1 VTDDLV
7 AIAEKMIE
15 LYQQERYEEALD
27 LSRSVEE
34 RYPANATYW
43 NACLL
48 SVTGHAEE
56 ALQAL
61 ESGLQRGAWWA
72 PDGLLRDPDLEP
84 IRASNRF
91 KRIVEASDGSWRAA
105 FRAEP
110 EVLTFPPQSKPS
122 DAVVIALHGSPG
134 KPADTFAEH
143 WRAVTSRGAVLV
155 VPQSTQP
162 LNPEGGRT
170 WHDRAR
176 TQRDLEIAFQRV
188 EAQFTIDPGR
198 LVIAGF
204 SAGGGAAITIALTG
218 RPFKAA
224 GFIVAAPAI
233 HPDVLDTLDQA
244 DPHLRGW
251 ITVGEND
258 WVREDSVKLY
268 DRARAKG
275 FPWHIE
281 IIEGLGHQFPNDY
294 PSRLIEA
301 LDFILANGAYT

>member
-1 VTDDLV
+1 VTDDLA
-7 AIAEKMIE
+7 AIAKKVTEFYK
-15 LYQQERYEEALD
+15 QERYEEALD

-34 RYPANATYW
+34 RFPANAAYW

-48 SVTGHAEE
+48 SVTGRAEQ

-61 ESGLQRGAWWA
+61 EGGLRRGAWWA

-84 IRASNRF
+84 IRASAQF
-91 KRIVEASDGSWRAA
+91 ERIVEASDKSWRAA

-110 EVLTFPPQSKPS
+110 EVLTFPPQSEPS
-122 DAVVIALHGSPG
+122 GAVVIALHGSPG
-134 KPADTFAEH
+134 QPPDTFAKH

-162 LNPEGGRT
+162 FNSEGGRS
-170 WHDRAR
+170 WHHRTRA
-176 TQRDLEIAFQRV
+176 QRDLGIAYRRA
-188 EAQFTIDPGR
+188 EARFTIDPGR
-198 LVIAGF
+198 VVIAGF

-218 RPFKAA
+218 RPFNAA

-233 HPDVLDTLDQA
+233 HPDVQDTFDRA

-251 ITVGEND
+251 ITVGEDD
-258 WVREDSVKLY
+258 WVREDSVRLY
-268 DRARAKG
+268 ERASAKG

-281 IIEGLGHQFPNDY
+281 IIEGLGHEFPDDFH
-294 PSRLIEA
+294 SRLTEA
-301 LDFILANGAYT
+301 LDIILANGA